1 MRENKGVAGSVIQ
14 RSIVPKDLS
23 TILSVASVPSS
34 DIGYQQPLKFAV
46 AQLFGVATTDCLTDS
61 EYDEALRITTE
72 PKFWDRLEDFYHEFY
87 GPPFDMF
94 LHEWHRYFRGWQW
107 YFKYLLK
114 EKVSLSDDVLVCQLG
129 GVNINNVNI
138 PWFPYQ
144 VPFPYLPPKKDFER
158 VTDKFLRRFEIR
170 PDHFSLSLKIR
181 ASALLVPTRVR
192 VSLKEIYEYYVPFGQ
207 SPETES
213 ETLKNIIKQAKS
225 IVVAPLVT
233 GAMGSATLLS
243 NGQYV
248 LAIECAL
255 ASGASTIILVATTS
269 IADRILDHLSKK
281 RGSIERNDKSDPTG
295 NFI

>member
-1 MRENKGVAGSVIQ
+1 MKENKGVIGSVNQ

-23 TILSVASVPSS
+23 TILSVVSVPSS

-72 PKFWDRLEDFYHEFY
+72 PGFWKRLEDFYHQFY
-87 GPPFDMF
+87 DPSFDMF
-94 LHEWHRYFRGWQW
+94 LHEWHHYFRRWHERYFE
-107 YFKYLLK
+107 YLLK

-129 GVNINNVNI
+129 GVNLNNVII
-138 PWFPYQ
+138 PWFPYPL
-144 VPFPYLPPKKDFER
+144 PFPYLPPKKDFEH
-158 VTDKFLRRFEIR
+158 VTDKFLRRFEIK
-170 PDHFSLSLKIR
+170 PEHFSLSLKIR
-181 ASALLVPTRVR
+181 ASALLVPTKVR

-225 IVVAPLVT
+225 IVVAPLVA
-233 GAMGSATLLS
+233 GAMGSANLLS
-243 NGQYV
+243 TGQYV

-281 RGSIERNDKSDPTG
+281 RGSMEETN
-295 NFI
+295 

>member
-1 MRENKGVAGSVIQ
+1 MKENKGVTGSVIQ
-14 RSIVPKDLS
+14 RSIVPKDIS

-46 AQLFGVATTDCLTDS
+46 TQLFGVATTDCLTDL
-61 EYDEALRITTE
+61 EYDRALKITTE
-72 PKFWDRLEDFYHEFY
+72 PEFWNRLEDFYHEFY

-94 LHEWHRYFRGWQW
+94 LHEWHHYFRRWHER
-107 YFKYLLK
+107 YFKYLRE

-129 GVNINNVNI
+129 GVNINNVII

-144 VPFPYLPPKKDFER
+144 LPFPYLPPKKDFEH
-158 VTDKFLRRFEIR
+158 VTDKFLRRFEIK

-181 ASALLVPTRVR
+181 TSALLVPTRVR

-225 IVVAPLVT
+225 IVVAPLVA

-243 NGQYV
+243 TGQYV

-281 RGSIERNDKSDPTG
+281 RGSMEE
-295 NFI
+295 